1 MVDKNQAMID
11 YLLTCPD
18 IKNSPLFFNFGK
30 TKQDNNQFV
39 TIANDEAL
47 NTKYIDGSISK
58 SYRFILLTYKTISY
72 NAIVKTGNFQDENLS
87 EMAEF
92 QKVIDWVKEQEELCN
107 YPNFGDN
114 CVIDSIKSLS
124 ENPVLQDVDTSVEP
138 TIATYSVTIQVD
150 YLDSSNK
157 LWK

>member
-1 MVDKNQAMID
+1 MEADKGGCRTLYQAI
-11 YLLTCPD
+11 
-18 IKNSPLFFNFGK
+18 IG
-30 TKQDNNQFV
+30 
-39 TIANDEAL
+39 ND
-47 NTKYIDGSISK
+47 
-58 SYRFILLTYKTISY
+58 
-72 NAIVKTGNFQDENLS
+72 
-87 EMAEF
+87 
-92 QKVIDWVKEQEELCN
+92 
-107 YPNFGDN
+107 

>member
-11 YLLTCPD
+11 YLLKCPD

-107 YPNFGDN
+107 YPDFGND

-124 ENPVLQDVDTSVEP
+124 ELKHILLILFCSSINLLNNIDLSLG
-138 TIATYSVTIQVD
+138 I
-150 YLDSSNK
+150 LDIILNKSS
-157 LWK
+157 